1 MKNSVYILNSLF
13 FVLITI
19 AGGVLFWVMPQQTIS
34 QDEKRKLTVMPT
46 ANVES
51 VFSGNFGKQF
61 DSFYNDHFAFRER
74 WITMADQIKA
84 IKGLQNQD
92 FKVITPTPSND
103 IDVVTK
109 PTANPNIANA
119 SASTVTKTP
128 PPSNL
133 DDEFS
138 KVKGVVIVN
147 GRVVQNFG
155 GSKAT
160 IAPFADML
168 NAYRKTLDPS
178 IKMYAM
184 IIPAGSDFYL
194 PQQVN
199 HGVMKEKQVMDIFN
213 GLLDS
218 GITPVNAYDSM
229 LPHKDEYI
237 MFRTDHHWTGLG
249 AYYAYTAFA
258 QVAGFTP
265 LRLEQMSHIEHEGTF
280 LGSLYQYT
288 HDEDLTKHPDTL
300 DYYKIPN
307 VVSVRVF
314 NKGTTDSMKGSLYAD
329 RAKGYPVFL
338 GGDFPLMQ
346 IKTDVPN
353 DRKIL
358 IVKDSFGNALSTYL
372 AANYSE
378 VYVVDYRYFKG
389 SIPQLMQDF
398 GIQELLYAHN
408 SFAANSK
415 AVVKYGT
422 DMLH

>member
-1 MKNSVYILNSLF
+1 MF

-19 AGGVLFWVMPQQTIS
+19 AGGVLFWLLPQQTVS
-34 QDEKRKLTVMPT
+34 QDEKRKLAVMPT
-46 ANVES
+46 ASVDS
-51 VFSGNFGKQF
+51 VFFGGYEKQF
-61 DSFYNDHFAFRER
+61 EAFYNDHFAFRDH
-74 WITMADQIKA
+74 WISLADQVKSL
-84 IKGLQNQD
+84 KGLHDQE
-92 FKVITPTPSND
+92 FKVITPAPSAD
-103 IDVVTK
+103 TEVVAE
-109 PTANPNIANA
+109 TANPSTTSDTPNPA
-119 SASTVTKTP
+119 SATTASQKSTT
-128 PPSNL
+128 SANL

-160 IAPFADML
+160 IQPFADML

-194 PQQVN
+194 PYQVN

-218 GITPVNAYDSM
+218 GITPVNAYDSI

-265 LRLEQMSHIEHEGTF
+265 LPLEQMSHIEHEGTF

-307 VVSVRVF
+307 GVSVRVF
-314 NKGTTDSMKGSLYAD
+314 NKGTTDGIKGSLYAD
-329 RAKGYPVFL
+329 KAKGYPIFL

-346 IKTDVPN
+346 IKSDVAN
-353 DRKIL
+353 TRKIL

-372 AANYSE
+372 AANYNE

-389 SIPQLMQDF
+389 NIPQLMKEY

-422 DMLH
+422 DMLR